1 MPYSC
6 LIEVSAMLGRWSG
19 WLTFGQVFG
28 QGLHVVGSVLP
39 GSVCTQVSTHG
50 LHLLLQGHLGVRLCP
65 LGKRNKGKKGWRKRN
80 HVGPAWCSSKVSV
93 KSYRGLKVGC
103 IDAGAVVYL
112 ESHVLQEEPS
122 SIVLLSLI
130 ATSTADPQPN
140 LRDRGGT

>member
-50 LHLLLQGHLGVRLCP
+50 LHLLLQGHLGVLLCP
-65 LGKRNKGKKGWRKRN
+65 LGKRNQGKRGEQK
-80 HVGPAWCSSKVSV
+80 SV
-93 KSYRGLKVGC
+93 KC
-103 IDAGAVVYL
+103 FWA
-112 ESHVLQEEPS
+112 
-122 SIVLLSLI
+122 SLVPYE
-130 ATSTADPQPN
+130 TQGRFHRCHCCYVP
-140 LRDRGGT
+140 